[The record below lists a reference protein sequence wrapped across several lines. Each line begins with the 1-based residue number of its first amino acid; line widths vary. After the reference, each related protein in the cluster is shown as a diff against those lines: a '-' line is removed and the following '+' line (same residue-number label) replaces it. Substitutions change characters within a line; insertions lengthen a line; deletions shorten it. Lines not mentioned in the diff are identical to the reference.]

1 MKKIFSLLLLSLF
14 TMVFA
19 QEQPEMPSDG
29 KYKPFE
35 INFKDASADGHW
47 LAVYKIYDN
56 QSDSLVIVNRHH
68 PKIFYEKI
76 KVLDYKWAPQDLVLR
91 YDNRTEIFDYTKG
104 TSFHLP
110 VCESFVLNKKE
121 NLLILYGSE
130 QVKVYNL
137 KTRTLMDSISS
148 VKKVF
153 CREDTVLLLIQKN
166 NTYELVKLK
175 RNLKSILY
183 QTKDFISNVTELQNQ
198 SLLIFKNTK
207 NGIKDIVYYNDLQNK
222 VFNFSEQ
229 HEVDFNFAKGYQRN
243 DGSIVLTLEKPK
255 KKQTLS
261 EPEIWQASENNYK
274 EKFSNTSTSQLLWIP
289 EQSKVIDLGFQKMD
303 RVVDTNN
310 KDYFLSFSF
319 SGMRDYTSLDVSL
332 KLYRYD
338 FIADTYDYIDVVKS
352 GATYSPDGDYIIYKK
367 DDYWKL
373 VNVNSLKSIRID
385 NHGFSQAYFTENKKI
400 FFDGSEGLWEYD
412 LKRDRLK
419 LNFNQEKGNY
429 KILNSNYS
437 THFSSNLFELAFLCR
452 TVDENNLLFEI
463 NNRADLITS
472 IYEKSEKR
480 YHHLLKNSTSKL
492 VYKQIKAEK
501 DYFFS
506 EENFNLPN
514 QVICLS
520 RSKDKKVIYQSNS
533 KDKAQFK
540 IRIET
545 VTFENSDHAKLRG
558 ILYYPLN
565 YNPEKKYPMVVH
577 VYQLQSHKRNVYP
590 LSLERQVNVGFDL
603 RGLLEKGYFVY
614 LPDIINNEKGVG
626 LSALYCVD
634 KSLDALQQHK
644 SINFQKVALI
654 GHSFGG
660 YVTNFISTHSNRFTT
675 YISGASVSDIVK
687 SYFSMSFHYM
697 SPLYWQ
703 YEEGQFNFNA
713 PYISNQELYFKNNPI
728 SYVQNVN
735 KPMLLWAGKKDLN
748 VEWGQS
754 MEFYLGLKR
763 NFKPATMIVYPEE
776 GHYLASRES
785 AKDLLRKVSEW
796 LDYYLKDFS
805 KPDWIE

>member
-14 TMVFA
+14 MLVFS
-19 QEQPEMPSDG
+19 QEQPEMLSDK
-29 KYKPFE
+29 KYKPYE
-35 INFKDASADGHW
+35 INFKDTSSDGHW
-47 LAVYKIYDN
+47 LAIYKIYDN
-56 QSDSLVIVNRHH
+56 QSDSLVINSRDD

-76 KVLDYKWAPQDLVLR
+76 KVLDYKWAPHDLILR

-104 TSFHLP
+104 RSFHLP
-110 VCESFVLNKKE
+110 VCESFGINKKE
-121 NLLILYGSE
+121 NLLILYSSD
-130 QVKVYNL
+130 QVKVYDL
-137 KTRTLMDSISS
+137 KNRKLIDSMSS

-153 CREDTVLLLIQKN
+153 YQEDSILFLIQKKN
-166 NTYELVKLK
+166 IYELVKFK
-175 RNLKSILY
+175 RNFKSVLY
-183 QTKDFISNVTELQNQ
+183 QTTDLISNVTELKNQ
-198 SLLIFKNTK
+198 SLLIFKNNK
-207 NGIKDIVYYNDLQNK
+207 NGIKDIVYYNYLRNK

-229 HEVDFNFAKGYQRN
+229 HDVDFNFAKGYQRN
-243 DGSIVLTLEKPK
+243 DGGIVLTTEKPK
-255 KKQTLS
+255 KKPTLS
-261 EPEIWQASENNYK
+261 EPEIWQTSENNYK
-274 EKFSNTSTSQLLWIP
+274 EKLSNTSTSKFLWIP
-289 EQSKVIDLGFQKMD
+289 EQSKVVDLGFQKMD
-303 RVVDTNN
+303 RVVDINN

-338 FIADTYDYIDVVKS
+338 FIADKYDYIDIVKS
-352 GATYSPDGDYIIYKK
+352 GATYSPHGDYIIYKN

-373 VNVNSLKSIRID
+373 LDVASLKSIRIE
-385 NHGFSQAYFTENKKI
+385 NHGFSQAYFTENNKI
-400 FFDGSEGLWEYD
+400 FFDGSDGLWEYD
-412 LKRDRLK
+412 IKGDKLR

-429 KILNSNYS
+429 KILNSNHS

-452 TVDENNLLFEI
+452 TVDENHLLFEVHHKA
-463 NNRADLITS
+463 NLTTS
-472 IYEKSEKR
+472 IYEKTENR
-480 YHHLLKNSTSKL
+480 YHYLIKNNTSKL
-492 VYKQIKAEK
+492 VYKQIKADKE
-501 DYFFS
+501 YFFL

-514 QVICLS
+514 QLICLRPS
-520 RSKDKKVIYQSNS
+520 TDKKVIYQSNS
-533 KDKAQFK
+533 KDEAQFK

-545 VTFENSDHAKLRG
+545 INFENTEHAKLKG
-558 ILYYPLN
+558 ILYYPLD

-590 LSLERQVNVGFDL
+590 LSLDRQVNVGFDL
-603 RGLLEKGYFVY
+603 RGLLEKGYYVY

-626 LSALYCVD
+626 LSALDCVE
-634 KSLDALQQHK
+634 KSLDALQDHK

-660 YVTNFISTHSNRFTT
+660 YVTNFIATHSNRFTT

-713 PYISNQELYFKNNPI
+713 PYSSNQELYFKNNPI

-776 GHYLASRES
+776 GHYLASRDS
-785 AKDLLRKVSEW
+785 AKDFLRRFFEW
-796 LDYYLKDFS
+796 LDYYLKDSS

>member
-1 MKKIFSLLLLSLF
+1 MKKIFSILLLSLF
-14 TMVFA
+14 TLVFS
-19 QEQPEMPSDG
+19 QEQQEMSSNG

-35 INFKDASADGHW
+35 INFKDTSSEGRW
-47 LAVYKIYDN
+47 LAIYKIYDS
-56 QSDSLVIVNRHH
+56 QSDSLVIINRHN

-76 KVLDYKWAPQDLVLR
+76 KVLDYKWAPHDLVLR
-91 YDNRTEIFDYTKG
+91 YDNITEIFDYTKG
-104 TSFHLP
+104 VSFHLP
-110 VCESFVLNKKE
+110 VCESFGINKKE

-130 QVKVYNL
+130 QVKVYDL
-137 KTRTLMDSISS
+137 KSRKLIDRIRS

-153 CREDTVLLLIQKN
+153 YQEDSILLLIEKKN
-166 NTYELVKLK
+166 FYELVKLK
-175 RNLKSILY
+175 RNIKSILY
-183 QTKDFISNVTELQNQ
+183 QTTDLISNVTELKSQ

-207 NGIKDIVYYNDLQNK
+207 NGIKDIVYYNYLRNK

-229 HEVDFNFAKGYQRN
+229 HDVDFNFAKAYQRN
-243 DGSIVLTLEKPK
+243 DGGIVLTTERPK
-255 KKQTLS
+255 KKKTSS
-261 EPEIWQASENNYK
+261 EPEIWQASENDYK
-274 EKFSNTSTSQLLWIP
+274 EKFSNILTSKFLWIP
-289 EQSKVIDLGFQKMD
+289 EQSKVVDLGFQKMD
-303 RVVDTNN
+303 RVVDINN

-332 KLYRYD
+332 KLYRYN
-338 FIADTYDYIDVVKS
+338 FIAEKYDYIDVVKS
-352 GATYSPDGDYIIYKK
+352 GATYSPNGDYIIYKK

-373 VNVNSLKSIRID
+373 MNINSLESIKIE
-385 NHGFSQAYFTENKKI
+385 NHGFSQAFFTENNKI
-400 FFDGSEGLWEYD
+400 FFDGAEGLWEYD
-412 LKRDRLK
+412 MNRDRLS
-419 LNFNQEKGNY
+419 LIFNQEKGNY
-429 KILNSNYS
+429 KILNSNHS

-452 TVDENNLLFEI
+452 TVHENHLLFEVH
-463 NNRADLITS
+463 NKANLTTS

-480 YHHLLKNSTSKL
+480 FHHLVKNSTSKL
-492 VYKQIKAEK
+492 VYKQIKLDK

-514 QVICLS
+514 QVISLS
-520 RSKDKKVIYQSNS
+520 QNTDKKVIYQSNR

-545 VTFENSDHAKLRG
+545 VTFENSDHAKLKG
-558 ILYYPLN
+558 ILYYPSD
-565 YNPEKKYPMVVH
+565 YHPEKKYPMVIH

-590 LSLERQVNVGFDL
+590 LSLERQLNVGFDL
-603 RGLLEKGYFVY
+603 RGLLDKGYFVY
-614 LPDIINNEKGVG
+614 LPDIISNEKGVG
-626 LSALYCVD
+626 LSALDCVE
-634 KSLDALQQHK
+634 KSLDALQEHK
-644 SINFQKVALI
+644 SLNFQKVALI

-660 YVTNFISTHSNRFTT
+660 YVTNFIATHSNRFTT
-675 YISGASVSDIVK
+675 YVSGASVSDIVK

-703 YEEGQFNFNA
+703 YEEGQFDFNA
-713 PYISNQELYFKNNPI
+713 PYSSNQELYFKNNPI
-728 SYVQNVN
+728 SYVRNVN

-763 NFKPATMIVYPEE
+763 NLKPATMIVYPEE

-785 AKDLLRKVSEW
+785 AKDLLRRVFDW
-796 LDYYLKDFS
+796 LDYYLKDSS